1 MRDKVRQQQLEMQM
15 AQLYATEQVRYTLTH
30 LACSFLCIIIFR
42 KALDVLL

>member
-1 MRDKVRQQQLEMQM
+1 MRDKVRQQQLQIQM

-30 LACSFLCIIIFR
+30 HACSYVYHIFQ